1 MEDKSKE
8 LNLNELEKVIGGEG
22 VIVLETSYYCPY
34 CDHPLY
40 IRADHYTGNDNLYIC
55 WNCDFESNTP
65 D

>member
-34 CDHPLY
+34 CDHPL
-40 IRADHYTGNDNLYIC
+40 
-55 WNCDFESNTP
+55 
-65 D
+65 